1 MLFKI
6 YGSRWSK
13 IAVEFPGMSEN
24 DIKNKFYS
32 SLKSIANRLEG
43 QQSLLKHKNELI
55 RFVDIAIIYDNL
67 LPCNGKSSSK
77 RGGIRGSKRRKGMIG
92 DLEEEVEKREGVR
105 SKEARVSIWPVSKIS
120 EVNVFSDAI
129 SHMVWEQTKPD
140 HADTCSRAVKTLESL
155 SRDEIKSNP

>member
-6 YGSRWSK
+6 YGSKWSK

-43 QQSLLKHKNELI
+43 QQSPLKHKDELV

-67 LPCNGKSSSK
+67 LPCNGKSGSK
-77 RGGIRGSKRRKGMIG
+77 RGGVRGLKRRRGRTG
-92 DLEEEVEKREGVR
+92 DLEEAGEKREGAK
-105 SKEARVSIWPVSKIS
+105 SKETKIAVWPVSKIS
-120 EVNVFSDAI
+120 EANVFSDAI
-129 SHMVWEQTKPD
+129 SRMVWEQTKPN
-140 HADTCSRAVKTLESL
+140 HVDTCCPPGKTLESL